1 MVFGLDAA
9 AVAAI
14 VSAAA
19 AVGTGTVAAVEAD
32 RGANRAR
39 KGARVQD
46 KAQKDAAADAAAKL
60 RQNQEAERAGA
71 RKEPN
76 VGDLLTT
83 EQADRL
89 RGPQSTL
96 LTGQGT
102 AQAKLGRTSLLG
114 S

>member
-1 MVFGLDAA
+1 MGIEVIAA
-9 AVAAI
+9 VVSAVAAT
-14 VSAAA
+14 AAA
-19 AVGTGTVAAVEAD
+19 TTGAVQAD
-32 RGANRAR
+32 RAANTAR
-39 KGARVQD
+39 KQGRVQD